1 MDEEETV
8 YVAHLVSDL
17 PSSYVPSFKVPCS
30 ECGEDVW
37 ISEDM
42 EKYWSTMKIVC
53 MVCALKIASESEG
66 PHTVE
71 IVPENIEGIIEVLS
85 SRDGKGKTL

>member
-1 MDEEETV
+1 MDKEETI
-8 YVAHLVSDL
+8 YVASRVSYL

-37 ISEDM
+37 IDEGM
-42 EKYWSTMKIVC
+42 EKYWSTTKIVC
-53 MVCALKIASESEG
+53 TVCALKIASESEG

-71 IVPENIEGIIEVLS
+71 IVPENIMGITKYLRKRRRV
-85 SRDGKGKTL
+85 